1 VQLASRLKGLS
12 AGPQRRGC
20 QKARK
25 LQEWLEED
33 LMINRRTFCGLT
45 AGALFGSGLT
55 ADQSGSAEPAS
66 KLRFTQE
73 RTGGG
78 PYSSSLNGRPPHILL
93 ISADMV
99 GPDLY
104 HPARPFSQHVR
115 IPAVRALMRDGTFFS
130 NAFCTVPL
138 CSPSRASY
146 LTGRY
151 SYVQGN
157 SERSPEGLATELR
170 KDDIIFPEYLKAA
183 GYITRQVGK
192 CHVGADKFLDA
203 FGDNDQPWDRWS
215 PPVFDDDDFLAYQ
228 RALGVKPQKYSREI
242 VFRLQDRATPGNSVG
257 GWVVQEDGKP
267 FPAEAQYS
275 YYLGKKAIE
284 TIEGLAANGSL
295 EHHPLYLQLDIFDPH
310 QPFSIP
316 AGMEDRERELR
327 KIMAVPESWH
337 AAKERDFQRGADEPE
352 IVDIY
357 RRYWGIYNPEE
368 LINYRV
374 AYALQMELVDRVI
387 GMVLARIK
395 EMGLYEEM
403 MIVFISDHGEMNG
416 RRAMVD
422 KGVYLYPDVVRVPM
436 VLKLPAVAP
445 RKHATVES
453 AVSLL
458 DVSQTI
464 LDLAGIKPEAKFDGI
479 SLLPVLESGQGD
491 EARTLLFF
499 GGWHVGVN
507 FNCGIQHLAADG
519 HRYLYSYN
527 CTSQVDE
534 LYDLDSE
541 DAANLIGKPEY
552 ADTRAELIHRLGVA
566 LSTDPRWAGY
576 WAEFRVAHFQ
586 DLPKAAGDMQLFTVP
601 D

>member
-1 VQLASRLKGLS
+1 
-12 AGPQRRGC
+12 
-20 QKARK
+20 
-25 LQEWLEED
+25 
-33 LMINRRTFCGLT
+33 MNRRTFCGLT
-45 AGALFGSGLT
+45 AGALFGSGWT
-55 ADQSGSAEPAS
+55 ANESASEEAAS

-73 RTGGG
+73 RTGTG
-78 PYSSSLNGRPPHILL
+78 PFADTSNGRPPHILF

-104 HPARPFSQHVR
+104 HPSRPFSQHVH
-115 IPAVRALMRDGTFFS
+115 IPAIRSLMQDGTFFS

-170 KDDIIFPEYLKAA
+170 SDDIIFPEYLKAA

-192 CHVGADKFLDA
+192 CHVGAAKFLDA

-228 RALGVKPQKYSREI
+228 RSLGVKPQKYSREI
-242 VFRLQDRATPGNSVG
+242 VFRMQDRKTPGNSVG
-257 GWVVQEDGKP
+257 GWIVQEDGKP
-267 FPAEAQYS
+267 FPIEAQYS

-284 TIEGLAANGSL
+284 TVEGLAASGSL
-295 EHHPLYLQLDIFDPH
+295 QHHPLYLQLDIFDPH

-327 KIMAVPESWH
+327 KVVTVPDSWH
-337 AAKERDFQRGADEPE
+337 AARDRNFQRGADEPE
-352 IVDIY
+352 IIDIY
-357 RRYWGIYNPEE
+357 RRYWGIYDPAQ
-368 LINYRV
+368 LIDYRV

-387 GMVLARIK
+387 GMVLARFK
-395 EMGLYEEM
+395 ELGLYDDM
-403 MIVFISDHGEMNG
+403 MIVFLSDHGEMSG
-416 RRAMVD
+416 RRALVD

-436 VLKLPAVAP
+436 VLKLPAAAP

-458 DVSQTI
+458 DLSQTI
-464 LDLAGIKPEAKFDGI
+464 FDVAGLKPEAKFDGI
-479 SLLPVLESGQGD
+479 SLLPALAAGVSD

-507 FNCGIQHLAADG
+507 FDCGIQHRTADG

-534 LYDLDSE
+534 LFDLDSE
-541 DAANLIGKPEY
+541 DATSLIDKPEY
-552 ADTRAELIHRLGVA
+552 ASVRAELIHRLGAA
-566 LSTDPRWAGY
+566 LSADPRWAGY
-576 WAEFRVAHFQ
+576 WAEFRVAHFH
-586 DLPKAAGDMQLFTVP
+586 DLPKTTGDMQLFAMP

>member
-1 VQLASRLKGLS
+1 
-12 AGPQRRGC
+12 
-20 QKARK
+20 
-25 LQEWLEED
+25 
-33 LMINRRTFCGLT
+33 MIDRRTFCSLT

-55 ADQSGSAEPAS
+55 DGQSAPAEPAA
-66 KLRFTQE
+66 KPRFTQE
-73 RTGGG
+73 GTGSG
-78 PYSSSLNGRPPHILL
+78 PFSASTNGQRPHILL

-115 IPAVRALMRDGTFFS
+115 IPAIRSLMQDGAFFS

-183 GYITRQVGK
+183 GYTTRQVGK
-192 CHVGADKFLDA
+192 CHVGADKFIDA

-228 RALGVKPQKYSREI
+228 RSLGVKPQKYSREI
-242 VFRLQDRATPGNSVG
+242 VFRLQDRTTPGNSVG
-257 GWVVQEDGKP
+257 GWVVQQDGKP
-267 FPAEAQYS
+267 FPVEAQYS
-275 YYLGKKAIE
+275 YYLGRKAIQ
-284 TIEGLAANGSL
+284 TVEGLVANGSL
-295 EHHPLYLQLDIFDPH
+295 QHHPLYLQLDIFDPH

-316 AGMEDRERELR
+316 AGFEDRERKLR
-327 KIMAVPESWH
+327 QIMTVPDSWR
-337 AAKERDFQRGADEPE
+337 AAKDRDFQRGADEPE

-357 RRYWGIYNPEE
+357 RRYWGIYDPEQ
-368 LINYRV
+368 LINYRI
-374 AYALQMELVDRVI
+374 AYALQMELVDRVV
-387 GMVLARIK
+387 GMVLKRLK
-395 EMGLYEEM
+395 ELELYDNM

-436 VLKLPAVAP
+436 VLKPPAAIP
-445 RKHATVES
+445 RKNATVES

-464 LDLAGIKPEAKFDGI
+464 LDLAGIRPEAKFDGV
-479 SLLPVLESGQGD
+479 SLLPALAGAEVD
-491 EARTLLFF
+491 DARTLLFF

-507 FNCGIQHLAADG
+507 FDCGIQHLAADG

-534 LYDLDSE
+534 LFDLDSE
-541 DAANLIGKPEY
+541 DATNLIGKPEY
-552 ADTRAELIHRLGVA
+552 ANVRSELIHKLGAA
-566 LSTDPRWAGY
+566 LSSDPRWAGY
-576 WAEFRVAHFQ
+576 WAEFRLARFR
-586 DLPKAAGDMQLFTVP
+586 DLPKASGDMQLFAMP
-601 D
+601 N